1 MTRALADKRLT
12 FSMTEADTVLLRRIQ
27 EHVGLLSASAAIRYA
42 LKQCAA
48 QIDAE
53 SKADKAKPRR
63 R

>member
-1 MTRALADKRLT
+1 
-12 FSMTEADTVLLRRIQ
+12 MTEADTVLLRRIQ

-53 SKADKAKPRR
+53 GKADKGKPRR